1 MTSQLNLTLG
11 TSPALPCATHS
22 FAGKAPALAF
32 FQSLNT
38 CFCAFT
44 GAFPSLRKLFPW
56 LWHPLS
62 HLISAWMSQEDFP
75 WPTNLSKYPLL
86 PSYPSYFLFQI
97 TVPLGHSLLW
107 VLSSYVSAF
116 RMSLLCWSVSTMR
129 EGSCI
134 HPVHGGS
141 QHLALCL
148 PSVNNIWI

>member
-38 CFCAFT
+38 FLCLHRCLSLSPENF
-44 GAFPSLRKLFPW
+44 FPDSDILSAIWSQLECLRKTFLDQPIW
-56 LWHPLS
+56 ASTH
-62 HLISAWMSQEDFP
+62 
-75 WPTNLSKYPLL
+75 
-86 PSYPSYFLFQI
+86 SYPSYFLFQI

-129 EGSCI
+129 GGGCI